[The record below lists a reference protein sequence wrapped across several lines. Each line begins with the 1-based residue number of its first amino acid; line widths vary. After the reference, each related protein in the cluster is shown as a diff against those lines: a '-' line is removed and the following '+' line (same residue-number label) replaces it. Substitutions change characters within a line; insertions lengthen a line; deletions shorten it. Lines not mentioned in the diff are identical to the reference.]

1 MAPSRR
7 SLLALILC
15 AVSLHASF
23 EGKRFEVGFTRPNTR
38 YPRPLS
44 GIAAFRV
51 LVAANEGAIIAPK
64 RAEGAANGSRRKLG
78 RSLIRA
84 CLGGAAPKP
93 PEFIA

>member
-1 MAPSRR
+1 MSVRREEVAVLHQVQLLPGKGSLQPVAIGAAVEVTKPSKPSRKTR
-7 SLLALILC
+7 RLAVL
-15 AVSLHASF
+15 
-23 EGKRFEVGFTRPNTR
+23 
-38 YPRPLS
+38 
-44 GIAAFRV
+44 